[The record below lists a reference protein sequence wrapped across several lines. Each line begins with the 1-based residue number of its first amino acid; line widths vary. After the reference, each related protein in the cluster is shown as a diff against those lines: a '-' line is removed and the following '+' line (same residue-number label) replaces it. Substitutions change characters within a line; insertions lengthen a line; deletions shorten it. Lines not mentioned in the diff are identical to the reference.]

1 MILSALACY
10 YDQLLDEGRI
20 PKPGWNPRRVS
31 FTIVLSENGEL
42 LDAIPSADKRG
53 TEVVVPEQAKR
64 TVAIAPNFLCD
75 TPSYFL
81 GIVDTKGKTERDKAR
96 AIQRASDCFKAS
108 RELHH
113 KFLDGVDSSPAR
125 AILNFYDAWDP
136 GKASVNPVLQ
146 RSWDALL
153 AGGMFTYSVVGS
165 DGFPIRAIDDIAI
178 REAWDRRVSEESD
191 DDPVMTC
198 LVTGC
203 HGPIA
208 RLHPS
213 IKGVIGAQSS
223 GATLVGFNAP
233 AFESYGHVLDLGQGQ
248 GFNAP
253 VNARVARAYG
263 AALNYLLSQDD
274 HRIRFGDTT
283 VVFWSEHKDQG
294 NSALFA
300 NMLGGM
306 VAGRGDSESADKQ
319 ISAVMKALSVG
330 RHVSLDGIDLTARFF
345 VLGLAPN
352 ASRLSVRFFLQDGF
366 GEMLRH
372 VSEHYD
378 RLSICHG
385 PNNRDHVT
393 PYFLLRS
400 IENEKATK
408 PVASSILVGGLF
420 QAILEGGRYP
430 EALYSNALLRIRAT
444 RDVTYERA
452 SIIKAFLL
460 RNRNY
465 SEEGL
470 GMDLNESN
478 EELAYSLGR
487 AFAVL
492 EQIQKRANGVTTV
505 ASKYLD
511 SASTTPAL
519 VFPVLLRLSD
529 KHLAKIERDAAGLA
543 RYFSRALS
551 ELLSRGGE
559 PRSFPKRLSMD
570 EQGSFL
576 LGYYQQKWKAG
587 KSTDVSADQN
597 DVTQEA

>member
-1 MILSALACY
+1 MILSALARY

-20 PKPGWNPRRVS
+20 PEPGWSLRRVS

-53 TEVVVPEQAKR
+53 TEVIVPEQAKR

-113 KFLDGVDSSPAR
+113 KLLDGVDSSVAR
-125 AILNFYDAWDP
+125 AILRFYDAWDP
-136 GKASVNPVLQ
+136 SKANVNSVLQ
-146 RSWDALL
+146 RFWDSLL
-153 AGGMFTYSVVGS
+153 TGGMFIYAVVGP
-165 DGFPIRAIDDIAI
+165 DGSPTKAIDDPAI
-178 REAWDRRVSEESD
+178 REAWDRSASEESD

-208 RLHPS
+208 RLHPA

-233 AFESYGHVLDLGQGQ
+233 AFESYGHVLDLGLGQ

-253 VNARVARAYG
+253 VNTRVARAYG

-274 HRIRFGDTT
+274 HRIRLGDTT
-283 VVFWSEHKDQG
+283 VVFWSEHKDRG
-294 NSALFA
+294 NSALFT

-306 VAGRGDSESADKQ
+306 VAGRSDPEGVDKQ
-319 ISAVMKALSVG
+319 ISAVMQALSAG
-330 RHVSLDGIDLTARFF
+330 HHVSLDGVDLSAKFF

-366 GEMLRH
+366 GSMLRNAAKH
-372 VSEHYD
+372 YEH
-378 RLSICHG
+378 LAICHG
-385 PNNRDHVT
+385 SKNREYVT
-393 PYFLLRS
+393 PYYLLRS

-408 PVASSILVGGLF
+408 PVASSELVSGLFHAILV
-420 QAILEGGRYP
+420 GGRYP
-430 EALYSNALLRIRAT
+430 EALYSNALLRVRAT

-465 SEEGL
+465 PEEEL
-470 GMDLNESN
+470 NMDLNEDN
-478 EELAYSLGR
+478 EGQAYSLGR

-492 EQIQKRANGVTTV
+492 EQIQRRANGVTTV
-505 ASKYLD
+505 TSRYLD

-543 RYFSRALS
+543 RYFSRTLS
-551 ELLSRGGE
+551 ELLSKGGE

-576 LGYYQQKWKAG
+576 LGYYQQKWKTG
-587 KSTDVSADQN
+587 KSSDSA
-597 DVTQEA
+597 EE